1 MDSKERR
8 QLLNKISARKFR
20 NKRKEYVNNLEK
32 ELEEQ
37 IAENSQL
44 KLEINWLKT
53 KMEEIQNENDKLRLD
68 LMIHTV
74 TQPTSLD
81 ESNQHLSTPP
91 DSSDH
96 ILDNWDLVLPGFA
109 GNSFISQ
116 AVVPTWNHVFLSKEQ
131 GQHADSADLLK
142 HYPLLAPALMSIV
155 LSHTMTMNT
164 DQLIASTRLL
174 SPISNLPTKKEVVC
188 ESLDSTRVISERKKI
203 QSNPKETFSVV
214 SWLQCTI
221 FNLLCEMV
229 AERSREEEPF
239 LSRSYQKA
247 KKYIK
252 A

>member
-1 MDSKERR
+1 M
-8 QLLNKISARKFR
+8 
-20 NKRKEYVNNLEK
+20 EK

-44 KLEINWLKT
+44 KLEINWLKS

-68 LMIHTV
+68 LMIHAV

-81 ESNQHLSTPP
+81 ESSHQHLSTPP
-91 DSSDH
+91 DSSDR

-174 SPISNLPTKKEVVC
+174 SPISNLPTKNDVVC

>member
-1 MDSKERR
+1 M
-8 QLLNKISARKFR
+8 
-20 NKRKEYVNNLEK
+20 EK

-44 KLEINWLKT
+44 KLEINWLKS

-68 LMIHTV
+68 LMIHAV

-81 ESNQHLSTPP
+81 ESSHQHLSTPP
-91 DSSDH
+91 DSSDR
-96 ILDNWDLVLPGFA
+96 ILDNWDFVLSGLA

-131 GQHADSADLLK
+131 GQYADSVDLLK

-174 SPISNLPTKKEVVC
+174 PPLSNLPTKKNAVC
-188 ESLDSTRVISERKKI
+188 ESLESTRVISERKKI
-203 QSNPKETFSVV
+203 QSSPKETFSVV
-214 SWLQCTI
+214 GWLQCTI

-252 A
+252 T